1 MHRNEVGWWL
11 VGGPEEERAAFSF
24 DEFGPY
30 LDNAVSNFNCVRIFK
45 IFGQSL
51 E

>member
-30 LDNAVSNFNCVRIFK
+30 FNCVRILK